1 MSLRRVAR
9 ASVALVLLALAA
21 GGTAEAR
28 TYKFK
33 EFKLPESRMDALQQR
48 FANQIESRHA
58 QGTWAPMRYEVSN
71 RDLRLMGLPKKRV
84 LLKASFRRPTAV
96 YPGGRMV
103 RLRTAAGGKGGGKNG
118 GGNSSGTAA
127 EPAVISFAGAG
138 FFGIRPGAFVLLM
151 NGGSIG
157 WCSLAHVYG
166 TPGSYSISTAG
177 HCGKTGDT
185 ATVIGALGNKTVN
198 GVPVPV
204 LIDFGKFTH
213 STGDGGIGRDW
224 ALIGVDPPYQPLV
237 TPTMAFW
244 GGPIGMYT
252 ATGEVVSANLVN
264 GEVAVDPNPAL
275 VQQIV
280 HYGHGAGIGAGGTP
294 RSATAIN
301 WRPDYFTAFGAIT
314 PGDSGSGSN
323 TLTGDAVGDNR
334 EAAGINTHIYV
345 DGSLR
350 TGLGTFAGTRATLVN
365 GTLANGQILPY
376 PAPMPVPLPSG
387 GANFSLLG
395 VLASASPQV
404 VRRESC
410 CHERPGA

>member
-1 MSLRRVAR
+1 
-9 ASVALVLLALAA
+9 
-21 GGTAEAR
+21 
-28 TYKFK
+28 
-33 EFKLPESRMDALQQR
+33 
-48 FANQIESRHA
+48 
-58 QGTWAPMRYEVSN
+58 
-71 RDLRLMGLPKKRV
+71 
-84 LLKASFRRPTAV
+84 
-96 YPGGRMV
+96 
-103 RLRTAAGGKGGGKNG
+103 
-118 GGNSSGTAA
+118 
-127 EPAVISFAGAG
+127 
-138 FFGIRPGAFVLLM
+138 M

-166 TPGSYSISTAG
+166 SPGSYSISTAG

-204 LIDFGKFTH
+204 LIDFGRFTH

-224 ALIGVDPPYQPLV
+224 ALIGVDSPYQPLV

-252 ATGEVVSANLVN
+252 ATGEVVSANTLN
-264 GEVAVDPNPAL
+264 GSVSIDPNPAL
-275 VQQIV
+275 VQQVV

-294 RSATAIN
+294 RSGTAIN
-301 WRPDYFTAFGAIT
+301 WRSDYFTAFGAIT
-314 PGDSGSGSN
+314 PGDSGSGTN

-376 PAPMPVPLPSG
+376 PAPTPIPLP
-387 GANFSLLG
+387 
-395 VLASASPQV
+395 
-404 VRRESC
+404 
-410 CHERPGA
+410 